1 MTAQVIVRNASA
13 TIAAETGETILA
25 AALRAD
31 IAYPHSCQQGRCGAC
46 RSLLLAG
53 EVELLAHSRFALASD
68 ERDAGLILACRAVP
82 RSDVRVAWL
91 SDTKTAQA
99 RVIAKHEVAAK
110 IFRVVVEAHRG
121 GRFDF
126 NPGQYF
132 DVGLPGA
139 RLRSFSPAN
148 QPGEHQLEFY
158 IRPVPNGQAGEVV
171 RHRLSVG
178 DKVTLHG
185 PFGDAYLRETHAGP
199 LLAAA
204 AGSGLAPIKSIV
216 DRALAVNPGR
226 QVHLYASA
234 RTASR
239 LYLVD
244 YFREVARRFPAF
256 RFETVVTGARPGVR
270 PLRVPDLIS
279 ERYSSLRG
287 WVAHMAGPPGFVEA
301 VVATASEKGLNPH
314 HTFADAF
321 WPQTQGHDRRPTR

>member
-1 MTAQVIVRNASA
+1 MTARVVVRNASA
-13 TIAAETGETILA
+13 SVTAETGETILA

-82 RSDVRVAWL
+82 KSDVRVAWL
-91 SDTKTAQA
+91 SDAKTAQA
-99 RVIAKHEVAAK
+99 KVTAKHEVATE
-110 IFRVVVEAHRG
+110 IFRVVVEADG
-121 GRFDF
+121 GGSYDF
-126 NPGQYF
+126 HPGQYF
-132 DVGLPGA
+132 DLGLPGA
-139 RLRSFSPAN
+139 RPRSFSPAN

-158 IRPVPNGQAGEVV
+158 IRPVPNGQAGEIV
-171 RHRLSVG
+171 RRRLSVG

-185 PFGDAYLRETHAGP
+185 PFGDAYLREMHSGP
-199 LLAAA
+199 MLAIA

-234 RTASR
+234 RTTNQ

-244 YFREVARRFPAF
+244 YFREVARRSPTFS
-256 RFETVVTGARPGVR
+256 FETVVTGARAGVC
-270 PLRVPDLIS
+270 PHRVPDLIS

-287 WVAHMAGPPGFVEA
+287 WVAHIAGPPGFVEA
-301 VVATASEKGLNPH
+301 VVATAGEKGLNPH

-321 WPQTQGHDRRPTR
+321 LAADART